1 MTPEIE
7 RMYSEVY
14 YVDIY
19 KERIRALELAIE
31 FHTNKGLLHS
41 PEDVVFTANKFFDF
55 ITFNEPVQED
65 PETIESL
72 LVRVAQCPV
81 EFAKTLKITNI
92 DGKVEGVFPY
102 NLDYIQQ
109 LHDNNRVVA
118 ASSRQLGSTLS
129 LAIYCLWRAMY
140 NNDEVVAIL
149 SSNYNHCLSLMDHL
163 RRTYEGLPVEIK
175 TTTTAYNKGSV
186 EFSNGSKI
194 VARAFSPDALR
205 GLSFSTLAI
214 DNAAFVPHSL
224 GNLYLEA
231 EFPLRLSMT
240 PRVIVQSCANT
251 TCGFFSQ
258 IWDEAVAGQNGFHT
272 IQRLWNE
279 DPRKTSAWKDE
290 MVKQI
295 GERNFQRDFEVQFQ
309 PPKKSW

>member
-7 RMYSEVY
+7 RMHTEVY
-14 YVDIY
+14 LVDIY
-19 KERIRALELAIE
+19 KERIRALELSIE

-41 PEDVVFTANKFFDF
+41 PEDVVVTASKFFDF
-55 ITFNEPVQED
+55 ITFNQTEQED
-65 PETIESL
+65 PAVTESL

-81 EFAKTLKITNI
+81 EFAKTLKITNL
-92 DGKVEGVFPY
+92 DGNAEGVFPY

-109 LHDNNRVVA
+109 LHDNKRVVA

-149 SSNYNHCLSLMDHL
+149 SSNYNNCLGLMAYLRNVYESLPD
-163 RRTYEGLPVEIK
+163 EIK
-175 TTTTAYNKGSV
+175 TTTTVYNKGSV

-194 VARAFSPDALR
+194 AARAFSPDALR

-224 GNLYLEA
+224 GKLYIEA

-251 TCGFFSQ
+251 NCGFFSE
-258 IWDEAVAGQNGFHT
+258 IWDEAVAGRNGFHT

-279 DPRKTSAWKDE
+279 DPRKTTAWKDE
-290 MVKQI
+290 MMKMI
-295 GERNFQRDFEVQFQ
+295 GEKNFQRDFEVQFQ
-309 PPKKSW
+309 PPRK